1 MFDAPI
7 IDAHP
12 RIIGTLHAPLKHVWS
27 RLMEEKRARVR
38 SRRRQRYCVGMGG
51 AKHSIS
57 PEGWAKAEAELQHLR
72 EVRRPKIVAEIKVAR
87 EFGDLSD
94 NAEYHAAREAQGLNE
109 ARIRVLEHHL
119 AMAKV
124 QEGASGDLIGVG
136 SRVSYRDRGNG
147 RVTEVT
153 LVHRLE
159 ATVAEGK
166 VSVESQVAK
175 ALLGA
180 RAGQQV
186 TLDTPRG
193 VKQLEILDVG

>member
-1 MFDAPI
+1 
-7 IDAHP
+7 
-12 RIIGTLHAPLKHVWS
+12 
-27 RLMEEKRARVR
+27 
-38 SRRRQRYCVGMGG
+38 MGG

-57 PEGWAKAEAELQHLR
+57 PGGRAKAEAELQQRR

-87 EFGDLSD
+87 AFGDLSE

-109 ARIRVLEHHL
+109 ARIRVLEHYL

-124 QEGASGDLIGVG
+124 QDGASGDLIGFG
-136 SRVSYRDRGNG
+136 SRVSFRDRRSGK
-147 RVTEVT
+147 VTEVT

-159 ATVAEGK
+159 AMVTEGK
-166 VSVESQVAK
+166 VSVESPVAK

-180 RAGQQV
+180 RVGQQV